1 MARNNRR
8 NIAAGI
14 VGNILEWYDFAVY
27 GFLAPIIGPLFFP
40 SDDHLASI
48 LSAFAVFAVGY
59 LARPLGGAI
68 FGHVGDRFGRKT
80 SMIASIL
87 LMGIATLAIAVAPT
101 FAQVGGL
108 AAVLLVVLRIL
119 QGLSVGGEFTGSM
132 VFLAEHA
139 RNDNRAAMVSIS
151 QCGSLSGFL
160 LGSGIGAF
168 VSFYLGDQAMSEWGW
183 RIPFFIGAGIAV
195 LGLFVRRHLVEPGIR
210 YERVDFPAA
219 VVFRDHWREL
229 VRITALLMMGAVA
242 FYLYFVYIASYL
254 REHMHFSTAR
264 ALEINTISLVFVL
277 ALTVPSAMLSDRIG
291 RKPVLYAVVILTLLL
306 SWPLWQLLHQESFL
320 LVLAGQMGL
329 AVLSAMTWSVLP
341 TTIIEMLPTNVRCSG
356 TSIGYNLCL
365 GVMGGTTPLVATYL
379 VARTGDES
387 TPVYYMMGLALI
399 MLAALW
405 KMPETVG
412 KSLE

>member
-1 MARNNRR
+1 MAANNRR

-48 LSAFAVFAVGY
+48 LSAFAVFAIGY
-59 LARPLGGAI
+59 LARPLGGAL

-87 LMGIATLAIAVAPT
+87 LMGLATLAIAVSPT
-101 FAQVGGL
+101 FAQIGGL

-160 LGSGIGAF
+160 LGSSVGAF
-168 VSFYLGDQAMSEWGW
+168 VSFYLGDEAMSEWGW
-183 RIPFFIGAGIAV
+183 RIPFFLGAGIAV
-195 LGLFVRRHLVEPGIR
+195 LGLFVRRHLVEPNIQF
-210 YERVDFPAA
+210 ERVDFPAA
-219 VVFRDHWREL
+219 VFFRDHWREL
-229 VRITALLMMGAVA
+229 IRITALAMMGAVG
-242 FYLYFVYIASYL
+242 FYLFFVYVASYL
-254 REHMHFSTAR
+254 KEHMHFSTAK

-291 RKPVLYAVVILTLLL
+291 RKPMLYAVAIFTLIF
-306 SWPLWQLLHQESFL
+306 SWPLWQLLHHEAFI

-341 TTIIEMLPTNVRCSG
+341 TTIVEMLPSHIRCSG
-356 TSIGYNLCL
+356 TSIAYNLCL
-365 GVMGGTTPLVATYL
+365 GIMGGTTPLVATWL
-379 VARTGDES
+379 VARTGDDS
-387 TPVYYMMGLALI
+387 TPIYYMMALAI
-399 MLAALW
+399 VMLAALY